1 VRILIFNWKDLT
13 HPAAGGAEV
22 FTEQVAQALVARGH
36 SVTLF
41 AAAVEGRPDREL
53 VEGVEIVRRGGRL
66 GVYRAARRFWS
77 QQPRGSYDIV
87 IDGINTRPFLCPRWI
102 RDTPVVAVIYQL
114 AREIWSYETPFPVSV
129 LGRYLLEP
137 WWLRTYRGVPALTI
151 SASSAESLVRHH
163 KWRDVTVVPMG
174 ATTHPVPQ
182 VSKERDPTL
191 VFLGRFV
198 AMKRPQDAIEAYRLL
213 VRRFP
218 SARLWMIGDGPLL
231 ARLRKVGPPGVTLLG
246 RVGRDEV
253 LDRLARAHVLVSTSV
268 REGWGLNVSE
278 AAACG
283 TPSIA
288 YSVPG
293 LVDSVE
299 ASGGALVDP
308 NPEALGEALAD
319 YFSGRIDLQPR
330 LSTVPWAEVGE
341 AVERRL
347 NQVVR
352 EAHAPTDRE
361 SEGQDHATSRRRVR
375 RRKRA

>member
-1 VRILIFNWKDLT
+1 MTSSHAKAPGRWPTSCDACSRMRILILNWKDLG

-22 FTEQVAQALVARGH
+22 FTEQVARALVARGH
-36 SVTLF
+36 AVTLF
-41 AAAVEGRPDREL
+41 VAAVEGRADREF
-53 VEGVEIVRRGGRL
+53 VEGVEIVRAGGRL

-77 QQPRGSYDIV
+77 QQPRSSYDVV

-129 LGRYLLEP
+129 LGRYVLEP
-137 WWLRTYRGVPALTI
+137 WWLRAYCDVPAMTI

-163 KWRDVTVVPMG
+163 HWRDLTVVPMG
-174 ATTHPVPQ
+174 STPHPVPQ
-182 VSKERDPTL
+182 VPKERDPTL

-198 AMKRPQDAIEAYRLL
+198 AMKRPQDAIEAFQLL
-213 VRRFP
+213 AQRFP

-231 ARLRKVGPPGVTLLG
+231 AGLRKVGPPGVAFLG

-253 LDRLARAHVLVSTSV
+253 LDRLARAHVLVAPSV

-288 YSVPG
+288 YAVPG

-308 NPEALGEALAD
+308 SPDALGQALTD
-319 YFSGRIDLQPR
+319 YFSGRIGLHPR
-330 LSTVPWAEVGE
+330 LSTVPWPEVGE

-352 EAHAPTDRE
+352 GARGDT
-361 SEGQDHATSRRRVR
+361 
-375 RRKRA
+375 